1 MPPKRKSTG
10 SSGRANKK
18 TKAAP
23 APAEPEYK
31 PPRSKRWSAVSASAN
46 AEADYRMVWKD
57 EEKAYSYITLC
68 QPFYVDDDGS
78 EDEEEDDD
86 DDSAG
91 DVSDKDDE
99 DKGEEEG
106 EEDEEEGD
114 AGEGKR
120 LGPPC
125 GKKHCK
131 CFKPY
136 AANPDHPWVI
146 SWAGY
151 EKFTNQFLHMFVRD
165 PDRFGMYTFNDHA
178 GYGTIE
184 VLENLFLDFEE
195 AAKEQRGEWRE
206 QWAICE
212 GTVHWLLHNSSG
224 ALAYVDDGD
233 KVNEAMQLVGRM
245 FLAMLAQLDNL
256 GLVGD
261 ATEVR
266 SLGCTMAM
274 YMSLTAMMRESNI
287 LSDDDRKPYTSKLK
301 FQPDYY
307 EDAVLTYA
315 NKRGVTLR
323 GPKDIEEL
331 MANAVG
337 DIELPRKDD
346 KDPWG
351 WKAALKKYTKS
362 HGHSHFHRGSPK
374 IGGDD
379 YDITTWPSS
388 ERKAASFDKKDPF
401 GKKER
406 DAIKEGLIISP
417 A

>member
-10 SSGRANKK
+10 SGGRANKK

-23 APAEPEYK
+23 APTEPEYK

-68 QPFYVDDDGS
+68 QPFYIDDDDDS
-78 EDEEEDDD
+78 DEEEEDDD
-86 DDSAG
+86 ESAG
-91 DVSDKDDE
+91 DVSDKEDE
-99 DKGEEEG
+99 DESEEEG
-106 EEDEEEGD
+106 QGDEEEE
-114 AGEGKR
+114 GEGKR
-120 LGPPC
+120 LGPRC

-131 CFKPY
+131 CYKPY
-136 AANPDHPWVI
+136 ATNPDHPWVI

-151 EKFTNQFLHMFVRD
+151 KKFTNQFLHMFVRD

-184 VLENLFLDFEE
+184 VLENLFLDYEE

-212 GTVHWLLHNSSG
+212 GTVHWLLHNASG
-224 ALAYVDDGD
+224 APAYVDDGE
-233 KVNEAMQLVGRM
+233 KVTEAMRLAGRM
-245 FLAMLAQLDNL
+245 FLAMLAQLDSL

-261 ATEVR
+261 GTAVH
-266 SLGCTMAM
+266 SLGCMMAM
-274 YMSLTAMMRESNI
+274 YMELASQMREGNI
-287 LSDDDRKPYTSKLK
+287 LDDDDGKPYTSKLK
-301 FQPDYY
+301 FQPDYL
-307 EDAVLTYA
+307 EDAILTYA

-331 MANAVG
+331 MAQAVG

-351 WKAALKKYTKS
+351 WKAALKKYTK
-362 HGHSHFHRGSPK
+362 HQGHSEHHLGAPK
-374 IGGDD
+374 VGGDH

-401 GKKER
+401 SKKER